1 MERMMKK
8 TAMVALAAVM
18 LTFGPASYEAEGADP
33 YARIGIGPG
42 FMSDSEDGTDIEY
55 KTGVAV
61 NGAVGLDGGL
71 YRVEGE
77 IGYQENKIDSW
88 AGLDVDGDEVSMLSF
103 MGNGYIDLEMPG
115 SLVTPYVMGGIG
127 VANVDFDDTF
137 AGNPDSD
144 TVFAWQL
151 GVGVGFQPL
160 PRVTV
165 DIGYR
170 YFTTAD
176 VDAGLAR
183 DIEIA
188 SHDIL
193 AGVRIAL

>member
-1 MERMMKK
+1 MKK
-8 TAMVALAAVM
+8 TAMAALAAAM
-18 LTFGPASYEAEGADP
+18 LTFGPSAFEAEAADP

-42 FMSDSEDGTDIEY
+42 FLSDSEHGPDIEF
-55 KTGVAV
+55 KTGVVV
-61 NGAVGLDGGL
+61 NGAIGLDGGP

-77 IGYQENKIDSW
+77 IGYQENKVDRW
-88 AGLDVDGDEVSMLSF
+88 AELAIDGDEVSILSF
-103 MGNGYIDLEMPG
+103 MGNGYLDLEMPG
-115 SLVTPYVMGGIG
+115 SLVTPYLMGGIG
-127 VANVDFDDTF
+127 LANVDFDAPAAVGAT
-137 AGNPDSD
+137 DSD

-151 GVGVGFQPL
+151 GLGVGFRPL

-170 YFTTAD
+170 YFTTTD
-176 VDAGLAR
+176 VDAGPVR